1 MTKVRLILM
10 FQGRVE
16 YDFETKM
23 KLPTLGETISID
35 KQEYHCSHYDIE
47 FIQHFFNGEGKFKY
61 TMITGRRKS

>member
-16 YDFETKM
+16 YDF
-23 KLPTLGETISID
+23 ETISID

-47 FIQHFFNGEGKFKY
+47 FIQHFFNGEGKFQY

>member
-1 MTKVRLILM
+1 MTKVRLVLM

-35 KQEYHCSHYDIE
+35 TLKEYHSHYDIE
-47 FIQHFFNGEGKFKY
+47 FIQHFFNGEGKFQY
-61 TMITGRRKS
+61 TMITGRRKT